1 MYPAYFM
8 HVDKHKPLLMF
19 HGNSSVYGKPN
30 SAKTVKRVMKY
41 NPDIIE
47 LDLRSSRD
55 GILYCHHGAS
65 PFVFLL
71 KYLPFSA
78 IRKLLNVDTL
88 KNILNEIDQRPIIFL
103 DIKETNIPAHRIDAL
118 CHNRKNKIW
127 LASSTSVTYLSK
139 LKHAL
144 ENKYLYMYNFSFL
157 FFQNGFT
164 KAKQSGINCFKISKW
179 QCTGKNIRQIREA
192 GLQFTIHPL
201 LIKEKEYKKLVSK
214 FGSLWVAVDDMEKP
228 DMWLVKI

>member
-1 MYPAYFM
+1 M
-8 HVDKHKPLLMF
+8 HDSKHKPLLMF
-19 HGNSSVYGKPN
+19 HGNSYVYGKPN
-30 SAKTVKRVMKY
+30 SAETVKQVMKY

-55 GILYCHHGAS
+55 GILYCYHGIP

-88 KNILNEIDQRPIIFL
+88 KNILDEIDQKTIIFL
-103 DIKETNIPAHRIDAL
+103 DIKETSILANKIDAL
-118 CHNRKNKIW
+118 FNKRKNKVW
-127 LASSTSVTYLSK
+127 LASSTSVQYLSK

-144 ENKYLYMYNFSFL
+144 ENRYLYIYNFSFL
-157 FFQNGFT
+157 FFQRGLK

-179 QCTGKNIRQIREA
+179 QCTEKNIRQIQQA

-201 LIKEKEYKKLVSK
+201 LIKEKEYKKLVGK

-228 DMWLVKI
+228 LIWLRKI